1 MTTIEIVQANG
12 TVSLE
17 KIERFS
23 DIFKILGD
31 DDIYCHPHPTEKN
44 AILIHKD
51 LDLDLPQNIIFP
63 TLKGIVIILPLS
75 FGFLTY

>member
-1 MTTIEIVQANG
+1 MTTIEIVKADG
-12 TVSLE
+12 SISLE
-17 KIERFS
+17 EIKRFS

-31 DDIYCHPHPTEKN
+31 DDIYCHPHPTENN

-51 LDLDLPQNIIFP
+51 LELDLPQNIIFP

>member
-1 MTTIEIVQANG
+1 MTTIEVIQANG
-12 TVSLE
+12 TLSLE
-17 KIERFS
+17 EIKRFS

-31 DDIYCHPHPTEKN
+31 DDIYCHPHPTEKD

-51 LDLDLPQNIIFP
+51 LELDLPQNIIFP

-75 FGFLTY
+75 FGFLMY